1 MNSVRKP
8 VVFTCLEILSHFL
21 ASVVQCQLHWHITT
35 SSSVNCLENFK
46 YNRTWR
52 LSCYIV
58 QHFWARTST
67 SLWNN
72 RKQKQSLTISS
83 LQCAVRGSCPHVEN
97 VQESANWKF
106 WKPFRKKWLY
116 TYIHAWCVC
125 LYSLYKEFCLF
136 PGLTHQL
143 SQSWHWQQTSV
154 VVLTLRWEVLA
165 LPCLLNSIP
174 SFLFAWLWEKRH
186 GKRSLHCYRSWWAF
200 PHVHLE
206 VLYSYQCSEINIF
219 SVSVFLFI
227 QISLMAQSD
236 FRVGVGCFIELDQVT
251 YTFWDME
258 ESSCGTSEKSGWCH
272 SCQMIRQIL
281 SSFCWQNI
289 VGYIGRNGPAELP
302 F

>member
-72 RKQKQSLTISS
+72 RKEKQSLTISS
-83 LQCAVRGSCPHVEN
+83 LQCAVWGSCPHVEN

-143 SQSWHWQQTSV
+143 TTNQCSCSYTQMRGSC
-154 VVLTLRWEVLA
+154 LA
-165 LPCLLNSIP
+165 LFVEQHSQLSVCMTVRKE
-174 SFLFAWLWEKRH
+174 AWEKVSALLQKLV
-186 GKRSLHCYRSWWAF
+186 GISICSPWSS
-200 PHVHLE
+200 
-206 VLYSYQCSEINIF
+206 VLLP
-219 SVSVFLFI
+219 VLW
-227 QISLMAQSD
+227 D
-236 FRVGVGCFIELDQVT
+236 K
-251 YTFWDME
+251 YT
-258 ESSCGTSEKSGWCH
+258 
-272 SCQMIRQIL
+272 
-281 SSFCWQNI
+281 
-289 VGYIGRNGPAELP
+289 
-302 F
+302 

>member
-72 RKQKQSLTISS
+72 RKEKQSLTISS

-200 PHVHLE
+200 PYVHLE
-206 VLYSYQCSEINIF
+206 VLYSYQCSEINIPKGF
-219 SVSVFLFI
+219 SVPIHTDLFDGSVWF
-227 QISLMAQSD
+227 QSWSWM
-236 FRVGVGCFIELDQVT
+236 FYRVGSGNLHLLGYGRKLLWNLRKIWVVSLLSNDKTDFIFLLLAEH
-251 YTFWDME
+251 
-258 ESSCGTSEKSGWCH
+258 CG
-272 SCQMIRQIL
+272 IY
-281 SSFCWQNI
+281 WQ
-289 VGYIGRNGPAELP
+289 
-302 F
+302 